1 VVDYLCSSNCV
12 VYFYCDYQ
20 NSGVQSA
27 TVVAASVLR
36 QLVETESAVPPALEE
51 LYRTLGNGRDNL
63 KLDDIAILLHSICLD
78 RPRVHIVLDA
88 LDECSPAVQR
98 RRILSLLKRLAD
110 ASAKIFITS
119 RPHLIDVGR
128 SFGSYIELEI
138 KGDITDIRA
147 YVEHMIHTNDEL
159 SELIQDDFKDEAVQR
174 VTDKADGMYGRPE
187 VRSHR

>member
-27 TVVAASVLR
+27 TAVAASVLR